1 MLSTSYSQVPSF
13 LHHLFQYG
21 GAVEGKHLALIVFD
35 EVVVFFLTSL
45 AALKIVLH

>member
-1 MLSTSYSQVPSF
+1 MVWIN
-13 LHHLFQYG
+13 HLFQYG

-35 EVVVFFLTSL
+35 EMVVFFLTAL